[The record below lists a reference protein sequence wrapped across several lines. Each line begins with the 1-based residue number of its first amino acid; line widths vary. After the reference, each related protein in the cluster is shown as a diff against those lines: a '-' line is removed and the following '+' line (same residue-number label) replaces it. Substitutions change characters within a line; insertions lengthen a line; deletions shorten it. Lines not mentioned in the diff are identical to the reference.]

1 MNLRPM
7 SSEQKQLWQVNF
19 ERMIEYLHDTQNI
32 ESLRSSF
39 KSLID
44 NSNESSREAKKEKV
58 SNKLRAIALDCQLI
72 YSNLNDLKIEGKENT
87 LLAEAEV
94 QYAFEIF
101 ENLVQ
106 VQSEKYPK
114 SLSELVSL
122 VLNLSYQFE
131 ILRNHFMNSINEFSC
146 VIQDFLVINHRN
158 NLKQI
163 MPVKDIFRYSN
174 EISEDEQ
181 YDFEFNFQ
189 YVSFQCISILEKLND
204 GYDYDAISL
213 KDLTDSIG
221 KLKGSKGILDKTA
234 INDVKIFRKKAEKV
248 FEFMRKKG
256 KILI

>member
-1 MNLRPM
+1 MSSIFRVNSVTRVMYLRLM

-87 LLAEAEV
+87 LPAEAEV

-131 ILRNHFMNSINEFSC
+131 ILRNHFTKALGNISRK
-146 VIQDFLVINHRN
+146 VLLFL
-158 NLKQI
+158 LF
-163 MPVKDIFRYSN
+163 M
-174 EISEDEQ
+174 
-181 YDFEFNFQ
+181 
-189 YVSFQCISILEKLND
+189 LEYL
-204 GYDYDAISL
+204 
-213 KDLTDSIG
+213 
-221 KLKGSKGILDKTA
+221 
-234 INDVKIFRKKAEKV
+234 
-248 FEFMRKKG
+248 
-256 KILI
+256 

>member
-1 MNLRPM
+1 
-7 SSEQKQLWQVNF
+7 
-19 ERMIEYLHDTQNI
+19 MIEYLHDTQNI

-87 LLAEAEV
+87 LSAEAEV

-122 VLNLSYQFE
+122 FLNLSDEFE
-131 ILRNHFMNSINEFSC
+131 SLRNNFTKAIEHAHTHIYIYIYIYHNKNS
-146 VIQDFLVINHRN
+146 
-158 NLKQI
+158 
-163 MPVKDIFRYSN
+163 
-174 EISEDEQ
+174 
-181 YDFEFNFQ
+181 FE
-189 YVSFQCISILEKLND
+189 
-204 GYDYDAISL
+204 
-213 KDLTDSIG
+213 
-221 KLKGSKGILDKTA
+221 
-234 INDVKIFRKKAEKV
+234 
-248 FEFMRKKG
+248 
-256 KILI
+256 